1 MYLKDKI
8 RRGEV
13 EGDYLIQI
21 MAWNP
26 KASSLQAVVKKS
38 FIIPSHLA
46 LQGQFQF
53 TYQEEH
59 AVSMRYSK
67 DIHSFGLDLSAEESA
82 WLRDSIS
89 GKEKQAYEI
98 FKESFLKMINSIY
111 LERP

>member
-1 MYLKDKI
+1 MYLKDKVKE
-8 RRGEV
+8 GEV

-26 KASSLQAVVKKS
+26 KASSLQPIVEQG
-38 FIIPSHLA
+38 ITIPSSLA

-53 TYQEEH
+53 IYQKEH

-67 DIHSFGLDLSAEESA
+67 DVHSFGLSLSAEENA
-82 WLRDSIS
+82 WCRDSIS

-98 FKESFLKMINSIY
+98 FKESFLKMIHCSYSKN
-111 LERP
+111 P